1 MMFVWRRKDARQKM
15 WGKTQVML
23 KVLRQMGYRLRFNP
37 QGLGRITPRWR
48 LAILP
53 KPTTPWRTF
62 VTLHELAHA
71 LLGYG
76 ATPDGEAMA
85 TDFAL
90 QTLDEAHLPLGTQS
104 RFRVALCL
112 LAHFSQH
119 YRAPFNDALKRFL
132 SECPGLREVVARIL
146 RDAVSSAQRVP
157 GSR

>member
-1 MMFVWRRKDARQKM
+1 MWGWRRLDIRRKM
-15 WGKTQVML
+15 RDETREFL
-23 KVLRQMGYRLRFNP
+23 KILRRMGYRLRFNHK
-37 QGLGRITPRWR
+37 GLGRITPRWR

-62 VTLHELAHA
+62 VVLHKLAHA

-76 ATPDGEAMA
+76 GTPDGETMA

-90 QTLDEAHLPLGTQS
+90 QTLDEVHLPLGTQS

-119 YRAPFNDALKRFL
+119 YRAPFNDALRRFL
-132 SECPGLREVVARIL
+132 SEYPGLREVVARIL

-157 GSR
+157 GPW